1 MSTVGLFGA
10 FERHNFG
17 DWLMG
22 FCAQE
27 LLGQKLQWL
36 YDSDELGYGIN
47 SECGHY
53 NSLNEYLENESKP
66 TVIHTGGQTIGC
78 PPSSAMKMNGGTS
91 TTSQRPHFYML
102 PEYVDGLKVR
112 RSFFS
117 IGGSP
122 HVGSTSGAE
131 YLRALFNSSEWVS
144 VRESK
149 TSKTLK
155 ELGVEAHITPDLVS
169 LVKEIRGDKSATKR
183 SGVLFQLKAKL
194 LELHYFEVLGFMKRL
209 LSDFSKIKIIA
220 AGVAPGHDSWQLY
233 ARLASDLREAPEGQV
248 ELLLNLD
255 PLAIVDEVSS
265 AQIVVASSLHMRI
278 VAMAYEVPRVSLF
291 VEKTLIYA
299 QEWDSYHF
307 FTNDLQKTDQLVD
320 KAMNY
325 SVNQYRNT
333 SIELSELAK
342 KSWKEMVDATLG

>member
-17 DWLMG
+17 DWLMS
-22 FCAQE
+22 FCASE
-27 LLGQKLQWL
+27 LLGQNSQWL
-36 YDSDELGYGIN
+36 YDTDKLGFAI
-47 SECGHY
+47 SADCGSY
-53 NSLNEYLENESKP
+53 TPLSEYLENELKP

-78 PPSSAMKMNGGTS
+78 STDVAMRMNGGTS
-91 TTSQRPHFYML
+91 TNSQRPYFYLL
-102 PEYVDGLKVR
+102 PEYIDGRKVR

-117 IGGSP
+117 IGGAP
-122 HVGSTSGAE
+122 QIGSTSGAE
-131 YLRALFNSSEWVS
+131 YVHSVLSSSEWVS

-149 TSKTLK
+149 TSQALR
-155 ELGVEAHITPDLVS
+155 ELGIEAQITPDLVG
-169 LVKEIRGDKSATKR
+169 LIRDVRGQTKETER
-183 SGVLFQLKAKL
+183 SGVLFQLSARL
-194 LELHYFEVLGFMKRL
+194 LEDRYWEVLEFAKCL
-209 LSDFSKIKIIA
+209 LSNFPKIKIIA
-220 AGVAPGHDSWQLY
+220 AGVAPGHDSWLLY
-233 ARLASDLREAPEGQV
+233 VRLASDLREVPEREV
-248 ELLLNLD
+248 ELILNLD
-255 PLAIVDEVSS
+255 PLAIVDEVSKS
-265 AQIVVASSLHMRI
+265 EIVVASSLHMRI

-299 QEWDSYHF
+299 QEWDSYNF

-333 SIELSELAK
+333 SIELSELAR